1 MVDAIKNRSQHQDL
15 ALSTFCAFGISLLLI
30 GLWGFPNIWYTQ
42 VDQSRERFWFSSK
55 GEVTG
60 YDFVNH
66 PIGDAMER
74 RLVADETF
82 NGQFLDTSDNA
93 ILAFIAKRHSES
105 INEIG
110 LFVHTPDRCWTEG
123 GWKIQPIQPDYVEVE
138 VQGDKIGFERR
149 LFIAG
154 SRFEL
159 VYFTGMVGGQTL
171 PYRLD
176 HNLSVAMKYQFEKE
190 RENTTGTSNRMLDS
204 KLWGRVWDSFRSR
217 RPLLGPKQ
225 FIRVSTTVQAGQ
237 LEKGDDRLKDF
248 LGQWLVRD
256 DYVQEIEAWENAK
269 ASEQG
274 DPDDK

>member
-1 MVDAIKNRSQHQDL
+1 MANAIQNKSQHQDL
-15 ALSTFCAFGISLLLI
+15 VLSSFCIFGVSLLLI
-30 GLWGFPNIWYTQ
+30 LLWVFPNIWYTQ
-42 VDQSRERFWFSSK
+42 VDQSRKQFWFSSK
-55 GEVTG
+55 GEVTS
-60 YDFVNH
+60 YEFVDH
-66 PIGDAMER
+66 PIGDVMER
-74 RLVADETF
+74 RLAADETF
-82 NGQFLDTSDNA
+82 NGQFLDDSNNA
-93 ILAFIAKRHSES
+93 ILAFIAKRYSES

-123 GWKIQPIQPDYVEVE
+123 GWKIQPIQPDYLEVE

-190 RENTTGTSNRMLDS
+190 RVKTTGMSNRMFDS
-204 KLWGRVWDSFRSR
+204 KLWGRVWDSFKSR

-269 ASEQG
+269 ASEEG

>member
-1 MVDAIKNRSQHQDL
+1 MANAIQNKSQHQDL
-15 ALSTFCAFGISLLLI
+15 VLSSFSVFGVSLLLI
-30 GLWGFPNIWYTQ
+30 LLLVFPNIWYTQ
-42 VDQSRERFWFSSK
+42 VDQSREQFWFSSK
-55 GEVTG
+55 GEVTS
-60 YDFVNH
+60 YEFVDH
-66 PIGDAMER
+66 PIGDVMER
-74 RLVADETF
+74 RLAADETF
-82 NGQFLDTSDNA
+82 NGQFLDYSNNA
-93 ILAFIAKRHSES
+93 ILAFIAKRYSES

-123 GWKIQPIQPDYVEVE
+123 GWKIQPIQPDYLEVE

-190 RENTTGTSNRMLDS
+190 RVNTTGMSNRMFDS
-204 KLWGRVWDSFRSR
+204 KLWGRVWDSFKSR
-217 RPLLGPKQ
+217 RSLLGPKQ

-256 DYVQEIEAWENAK
+256 DYGQEIEAWENAK
-269 ASEQG
+269 ASEEG
-274 DPDDK
+274 GPDDK